1 MNFLRLNDYLISI
14 LFENEDILAFDKPYG
29 VNAHTNDSKALHN
42 DFILEGLIEIL
53 SKQLGYPL
61 YVVHRLD
68 QTTTG
73 VIVFAKTP
81 ESAKKYADYFFQ
93 RQVKKTYLF
102 ITAATSTKTEFNI
115 DKVIIHKG
123 KELAAQ
129 TQLKFLNKSAGFE
142 LWQAKPLTGRN
153 HQIRIHAQAAGI
165 SILGDATYD
174 GDEYPF
180 LCLHNHK
187 IEFPNGICLV
197 SEPPAYFRNLLFLND
212 RILAKTFFETDRR
225 QRLFDLTR
233 KQDQSLRLVHNKNDF
248 ADIGF
253 TIDQYANNLVL
264 SWYSEFWSETDRQR
278 FATYAEYMQKPLLV
292 RLMFNRGKDPVNKSQ
307 FIILPQTNQIPHPS
321 AQQIPN
327 PGAHRVGEE
336 SSGLQNTWITH
347 ENKMRFEIRTDS
359 GQSLGIFLDQRLQRN
374 WVLNHSKDRNVLNL
388 FSYTCGFSLAAAL
401 GQARSVTSVDT
412 NKNVLN
418 WGRQN
423 FAINQLDLKLGL
435 ESGADNKDA
444 NGSYHFYC
452 RDSITY
458 LDQMFAKNQNFDLII
473 CDPPSFSRGDKG
485 IFKIENHIENLLEK
499 TLRLL
504 NPGGDLLFS
513 TNFENIFIPD
523 IHQAILKTQK
533 KLRLKKLDIFCIQS
547 ALDFELPGKRTIL
560 KSFLIHYVA

>member
-1 MNFLRLNDYLISI
+1 M
-14 LFENEDILAFDKPYG
+14 
-29 VNAHTNDSKALHN
+29 
-42 DFILEGLIEIL
+42 
-53 SKQLGYPL
+53 
-61 YVVHRLD
+61 
-68 QTTTG
+68 
-73 VIVFAKTP
+73 
-81 ESAKKYADYFFQ
+81 
-93 RQVKKTYLF
+93 
-102 ITAATSTKTEFNI
+102 
-115 DKVIIHKG
+115 
-123 KELAAQ
+123 
-129 TQLKFLNKSAGFE
+129 
-142 LWQAKPLTGRN
+142 
-153 HQIRIHAQAAGI
+153 
-165 SILGDATYD
+165 
-174 GDEYPF
+174 
-180 LCLHNHK
+180 
-187 IEFPNGICLV
+187 
-197 SEPPAYFRNLLFLND
+197 
-212 RILAKTFFETDRR
+212 
-225 QRLFDLTR
+225 
-233 KQDQSLRLVHNKNDF
+233 RLVHNKNDF
-248 ADIGF
+248 TDIGF

-264 SWYSEFWSETDRQR
+264 SWYSEIWSETDQQR

-307 FIILPQTNQIPHPS
+307 FIILPQTNQIPHTS
-321 AQQIPN
+321 AHQIPN

-401 GQARSVTSVDT
+401 GQASSVTSVDT

-423 FAINQLDLKLGL
+423 FAINKLGL
-435 ESGADNKDA
+435 ELDSELGLENKNA

-458 LDQMFAKNQNFDLII
+458 LDQMFVKNQKFDLII

-560 KSFLIHYVA
+560 KSFLIRL